1 MWRAVIRPT
10 QVLLWAL
17 PSLALLVASAIA
29 ATLPGVSRLQFTD
42 SWLGVSMLAAAIAP
56 LVAAVSLRFAA
67 PGFDQLLFA
76 TTTTLMAVGSSTL
89 LLLATTTDGARS
101 FYTGIATRHGFFVA
115 AGCAM
120 LVAGAL
126 VSKRIEAL
134 ARFPYILLL
143 LAISITAL
151 TASAGVA
158 VNGARLWLQFGGV
171 RVQPSEAVR
180 LLLAVFA
187 AIFLYERRH
196 LIAGPWRVGP
206 FDLPPAPY
214 LAPLAL
220 AVCGA
225 SGMLV
230 LQNDLGMASLV
241 GLGAFAT
248 FVAIAGAASSVLLV
262 SVLMAAAV
270 AAAYVTISR
279 VQDRVAGWLN
289 PWSDP
294 ALRGFQFIQADYAF
308 AAGGIGGSSTVTPAT
323 SVPEIHTDFILA
335 GVAAVFGASVALAV
349 LALAGV
355 LFCRCVLA
363 SLRCHDGLRALLVL
377 SLTALIAIQVALIA
391 GGTLRILPLTG
402 LTFPFVSY
410 GGSSML
416 ATSFAVGVVLGIG
429 SGSTSGVPRSRG
441 VGQAPRKPY
450 FHGMSSSGESISK
463 VRSAVAARHT
473 VP

>member
-158 VNGARLWLQFGGV
+158 
-171 RVQPSEAVR
+171 P
-180 LLLAVFA
+180 
-187 AIFLYERRH
+187 
-196 LIAGPWRVGP
+196 
-206 FDLPPAPY
+206 
-214 LAPLAL
+214 
-220 AVCGA
+220 
-225 SGMLV
+225 
-230 LQNDLGMASLV
+230 
-241 GLGAFAT
+241 
-248 FVAIAGAASSVLLV
+248 
-262 SVLMAAAV
+262 
-270 AAAYVTISR
+270 
-279 VQDRVAGWLN
+279 LN
-289 PWSDP
+289 PPVSG
-294 ALRGFQFIQADYAF
+294 R
-308 AAGGIGGSSTVTPAT
+308 
-323 SVPEIHTDFILA
+323 
-335 GVAAVFGASVALAV
+335 ASV
-349 LALAGV
+349 
-355 LFCRCVLA
+355 
-363 SLRCHDGLRALLVL
+363 HW
-377 SLTALIAIQVALIA
+377 
-391 GGTLRILPLTG
+391 
-402 LTFPFVSY
+402 
-410 GGSSML
+410 
-416 ATSFAVGVVLGIG
+416 
-429 SGSTSGVPRSRG
+429 
-441 VGQAPRKPY
+441 RK
-450 FHGMSSSGESISK
+450 
-463 VRSAVAARHT
+463 
-473 VP
+473 